1 MSKPPTS
8 PTTRRQFLAQATAA
22 GVGWPL
28 VGWPLQGQADAQ
40 ADVRRQEAHRAERP
54 ICVFSKHLQFLDYEA
69 MAEAAAEIGFD
80 GVDLTVRPGGHVLP
94 ENVEEDLPKAVEAVK
109 GAGLDVPM
117 MTTAITDPADPL
129 TEPVLRVASE
139 EGIRAYRMGYL
150 SYQDDLGV
158 AESLEAYRPQMR
170 ELAELNAQ
178 YGLHGGYQN
187 HAGTRVGGPVWD
199 LWFLL
204 DGLDPQHI
212 GCQYDVR
219 HATAEGGTA
228 WPLGL
233 GLLHPFVKTTV
244 IKDFKWAEDDG
255 AWRIQNVPLSE
266 GMVDFPAYFDLVK
279 EYGIE
284 GPISMHFE
292 YELAEEGASKEE
304 ERAQTVAAMR
314 RDLETLRSMLADAG
328 L

>member
-1 MSKPPTS
+1 MSKPFAP
-8 PTTRRQFLAQATAA
+8 PKTRRQFLAQATAA
-22 GVGWPL
+22 GVALPL
-28 VGWPLQGQADAQ
+28 VGWPRPERTSVPRPGE
-40 ADVRRQEAHRAERP
+40 RPAERP
-54 ICVFSKHLQFLDYEA
+54 VCVFSKHLQFLDYKE

-80 GVDLTVRPGGHVLP
+80 GVDLAVRPGGHVLP
-94 ENVEEDLPKAVEAVK
+94 KNVEEDLPKAVEAVK
-109 GAGLDVPM
+109 EAGLDVPM
-117 MTTAITDPADPL
+117 MTTAITDPADAL

-139 EGIRAYRMGYL
+139 QGIGAYRMGYL
-150 SYQDDLGV
+150 SYDDDLGI
-158 AESLEAYRPQMR
+158 AESLEVYRPQMR
-170 ELAELNAQ
+170 DLAAMNAQ

-199 LWFLL
+199 LWILL
-204 DGLDPQHI
+204 EGLSPQYI

-233 GLLHPFVKTTV
+233 KLLHPFVKTTV
-244 IKDFKWAEDDG
+244 IKDFKWAEDDDG
-255 AWRIQNVPLSE
+255 QWRIQNVPLGE

-292 YELAEEGASKEE
+292 YDLAERGASKEE

-314 RDLETLRSMLADAG
+314 RDLETLRSMMADAG

>member
-1 MSKPPTS
+1 MSKPPAS

-22 GVGWPL
+22 GVGLPL
-28 VGWPLQGQADAQ
+28 VGWPRPGRTSVEKERA
-40 ADVRRQEAHRAERP
+40 RRAERP
-54 ICVFSKHLQFLDYEA
+54 LCVFSKHLQFLGYEA

-94 ENVEEDLPKAVEAVK
+94 ENAEEDLPKAVAAVK
-109 GAGLDVPM
+109 AAGLAVPM
-117 MTTAITDPADPL
+117 MTTRITDPADPL

-139 EGIRAYRMGYL
+139 QGIEAYRMGYL

-158 AESLEAYRPQMR
+158 AESLEALRPQM
-170 ELAELNAQ
+170 EGLAAMNAT
-178 YGLHGGYQN
+178 YGLHGAYQN

-199 LWFLL
+199 LWLL
-204 DGLDPQHI
+204 LEGLDPEHV

-219 HATAEGGTA
+219 HATVEGGTA
-228 WPLGL
+228 WPLSFK
-233 GLLHPFVKTTV
+233 LLHPFVKTTV
-244 IKDFKWAEDDG
+244 IKDFKWAEGDDG
-255 AWRIQNVPLSE
+255 RWHVQNVPLGE
-266 GMVDFPAYFDLVK
+266 GMVDFAAYFDMVK

-284 GPISMHFE
+284 GPISVHFE
-292 YELAEEGASKEE
+292 YRLAEEGASEEE

-314 RDLETLRSMLADAG
+314 RDLETLRSMLAEAG